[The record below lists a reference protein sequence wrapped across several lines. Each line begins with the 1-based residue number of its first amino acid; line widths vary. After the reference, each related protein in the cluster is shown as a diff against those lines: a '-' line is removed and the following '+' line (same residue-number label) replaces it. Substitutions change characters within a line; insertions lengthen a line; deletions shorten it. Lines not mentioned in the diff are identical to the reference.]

1 MHSMESEELPPDAP
15 GRLVPYGRRP
25 YYKPEPLPP
34 SEELALDDEF
44 YELLADATFW
54 LGKLAG
60 TSSSGAFAP
69 VLYTSLLR
77 KEAMESAEIE
87 GADVDFNALYSTET
101 GPQLSNESGTA
112 AAGEADGRGT
122 DAAATKDTTEVLN
135 YERALEAGI
144 KALDRNEE
152 ITVDLLHSL
161 HEMLL
166 SGVPEERVD
175 TDTIGDFK
183 QTPNRAGEFVPVPP
197 GEVEGAMQALVT
209 YIRTGGS
216 YHPLVDIALIHYQF
230 ETIHPYGD
238 GNGRLGRL
246 LITLLL
252 YDADYLDQPTLYL
265 SEYFNRNKQTYV
277 DRMNAVRT
285 RGEWAAWIEFFVR
298 GVRNQAHES
307 VERSLQL
314 QRLRNEYEEEYGD
327 SSVSHARLACSL
339 FERPYFTADDA
350 AELLDVERST
360 AHRAINRLREEGL
373 VEEVTGKERYQEFR
387 AAEIF
392 EILERPP
399 ETY

>member
-1 MHSMESEELPPDAP
+1 MESEELPPDAP
-15 GRLVPYGRRP
+15 GRLVPYGRQP

-34 SEELALDDEF
+34 AEPLDLDDEF
-44 YELLADATFW
+44 YDLLADATFW

-60 TSSSGAFAP
+60 TSSSSAFSP

-101 GPQLSNESGTA
+101 GPQLSSDETGETA
-112 AAGEADGRGT
+112 ANEATGPET
-122 DAAATKDTTEVLN
+122 DAASTKDTTEVLN

-144 KALDRNEE
+144 EALDCDEE
-152 ITVDLLHSL
+152 ITIGLLHSL
-161 HEMLL
+161 HETLL
-166 SGVPEERVD
+166 TDVPEERVD
-175 TDTIGDFK
+175 TDTIGGFK
-183 QTPNRAGEFVPVPP
+183 TAPNRAGEFVPPP
-197 GEVEGAMQALVT
+197 PDQIEGAMQALVT

-252 YDADYLDQPTLYL
+252 YDAGYLEQPTLYL

-285 RGEWAAWIEFFVR
+285 RGEWEPWIEFFVR

-314 QRLRNEYEEEYGD
+314 QRLRNSYEKEYGD
-327 SSVSHARLACSL
+327 STVSHARLACSL
-339 FERPYFTADDA
+339 FERPYFTADDV

-360 AHRAINRLREEGL
+360 AHRAINRLRDEGL

>member
-1 MHSMESEELPPDAP
+1 MEREDLPPDAP
-15 GRLVPYGRRP
+15 GRLVPYGRQP
-25 YYKPEPLPP
+25 YYKPDPLPP
-34 SEELALDDEF
+34 SRDLTLDEGF
-44 YELLADATFW
+44 YELLADATFH

-60 TSSSGAFAP
+60 TGSSDVFAP

-77 KEAMESAEIE
+77 KEAMESAAIE
-87 GADVDFNALYSTET
+87 GADVDLNALYRSET
-101 GPQLSNESGTA
+101 GSQSEYEGRETGDTEA
-112 AAGEADGRGT
+112 ASAGVGDST
-122 DAAATKDTTEVLN
+122 TKDTMGVLN

-144 KALDRNEE
+144 EALDNGAE

-161 HEMLL
+161 HETLL
-166 SGVPEERVD
+166 TDVPEERVD
-175 TDTIGDFK
+175 TDAIGEFK
-183 QTPNRAGEFVPVPP
+183 QRPNRAGEFVPLPP
-197 GEVEGAMQALVT
+197 GDVEGSIQALVT

-252 YDADYLDQPTLYL
+252 YDTGYLERPTLYL
-265 SEYFNRNKQTYV
+265 SEYFNRNKQSYV
-277 DRMNAVRT
+277 DRMNGVRT
-285 RGEWAAWIEFFVR
+285 RGEWEPWIEFFVR
-298 GVRNQAHES
+298 GVRNQARES
-307 VERSLQL
+307 VKRSLQL
-314 QRLRNEYEEEYGD
+314 RRLQNDYETEYGD
-327 SSVSHARLACSL
+327 STVSHARLACRL
-339 FERPYFTADDA
+339 FEQPYFTADDVTA
-350 AELLDVERST
+350 MLDIERST
-360 AHRAINRLREEGL
+360 AHRSINRLREDGL